1 MCVFDMNVMQ
11 NSFQSS
17 QQNGVD
23 LVDNIRNKEMFLKGK
38 NCQNDCRE
46 TKGKD
51 LDSDRDV
58 EVEVEVEEESGMK
71 NTLFSLAKHL
81 HTIVN
86 RKVRN
91 VSMILLLSIG

>member
-11 NSFQSS
+11 NSFQSL

-23 LVDNIRNKEMFLKGK
+23 LVDDIRNKKMFLKGK
-38 NCQNDCRE
+38 NCQDDCKE
-46 TKGKD
+46 AKGKD
-51 LDSDRDV
+51 LYSERD
-58 EVEVEVEEESGMK
+58 VEVEVEEESGMK

-81 HTIVN
+81 HAIVN

-91 VSMILLLSIG
+91 VSMI